1 MDAPLHVPVL
11 LDEVV
16 RGLVPEPWDQDRES
30 LWLDGTL
37 GLGGHAT
44 AILMAA
50 GPKARLLGLDK
61 DGQARAE
68 AEKVLRKFGSRV
80 RIEASGFEDMAGPG
94 RKFLGEA
101 PGFDG
106 ILLDIGVS
114 SLQLDDGAR
123 GFSFSKDAPLDMR
136 MDLTS
141 GPSAADWIAAQSE
154 ESLKRVLKEYGE
166 EQRAHA
172 IARSIVKLKPKT
184 TKELADAVLKVG
196 WPHKET
202 HPATKTFQAI
212 RIAVNDELE
221 ALKTGL
227 DAALGL
233 LKGGGRLAVISFH
246 SLEDRIVKNFIVEG
260 SRDCVC
266 PPSFPECRC
275 QHRATLRKVL
285 RKAAVATDD
294 ETARNSRSRSAKLRI
309 AEKL

>member
-16 RGLVPEPWDQDRES
+16 RGLVPEPWDQETES
-30 LWLDGTL
+30 IWLDGTL

-44 AILMAA
+44 AILMEA

-80 RIEASGFEDMAGPG
+80 RIAASGFEDMKGPG
-94 RKFLGEA
+94 REFLQGA
-101 PGFDG
+101 AGYDG

-114 SLQLDDGAR
+114 SLQLDSAER
-123 GFSFSKDAPLDMR
+123 GFSFGKDAPLDMR
-136 MDLTS
+136 MDPTTGL
-141 GPSAADWIAAQSE
+141 SAADWIAAQSE
-154 ESLKRVLKEYGE
+154 ESLKQVLKEYGE

-172 IARSIVKLKPKT
+172 IARSIVKLKPRT

-221 ALKTGL
+221 ALKAGL
-227 DAALGL
+227 FEALGL
-233 LKGGGRLAVISFH
+233 LKSGGRLAVISFH
-246 SLEDRIVKNFIVEG
+246 SLEDRIVKNFIVDE
-260 SRDCVC
+260 SRDCIC

-275 QHRATLRKVL
+275 SHRASLRKVL
-285 RKAAVATDD
+285 RKAAVAD
-294 ETARNSRSRSAKLRI
+294 EAEIASNPRSRSAKLRI